1 MPDKK
6 PHEFEEVH
14 AAALEYFGGNELAAD
29 IWTKKYAL
37 RDNGGKYHE
46 LTPADMHRRLAREF
60 ARIEG
65 KYPNPM
71 SEQDI
76 FALFK
81 DFKHVVP
88 QGSPMFGVGNP
99 HQIVSQSNCFAIA
112 TVDSYGGICRADERI
127 AQISKRR
134 GGVGIDVSPIRPKG
148 LPTHNAAH
156 TTDGVIVF
164 MRRFSNTSKEV
175 AQHGRRGALMISCS
189 VHHPE
194 VLSFVRSKLE
204 LAAITGANISLRLT
218 DEFMRAVKT
227 GKDYELRWPVDAEK
241 PSMRSRISAK
251 EVWDEIVKHAFLKA
265 EPGVLFWD
273 SITRNSPADCY
284 SDLGF
289 ATVTTNPCSE
299 LPLAEGSSCI
309 LVVLN
314 LCSYV
319 IDPFTREARFDFEL
333 FARHVGMAMR
343 ITDDLV
349 DIEIESVERIIAK
362 VEADPEPP
370 DVKAN
375 ELSLWR
381 MVRDKCVSGR
391 RTGLGIT
398 ALGDA
403 VAMLGHK
410 YGDDASVGFVEQV
423 YAALRDNAYRQSVVL
438 AKERGKFPL
447 FDAKREKGH
456 PFLSRLPK
464 DVLEDM
470 ARHGRRNIA
479 CLTTAPAGTVSNL
492 TWCSDGNYGTTSGFE
507 PVFLASYVR
516 KKKMVAGDKG
526 DADSVGSDGERYRH
540 FEVRHPGLGLFCKVT
555 GKGMD
560 ESPYAGAQAGEIDHS
575 RRVRM
580 QAAATAF
587 VDHAI
592 SSTVN
597 LPKDVAIET
606 VAQIYMDA
614 WELGCK
620 GITVYREGSR
630 EGILVSKG
638 SQNGNCDN
646 CDDAADKFKALVK
659 QGGRPGRV
667 IMSSAP
673 KRPEV
678 LECDIVRTTVKGR
691 GKDKSS
697 QWVFLVGKLKG
708 QPYEVFGGESEDLEV
723 PRKFKTGWILKDG
736 KHGDRTMY
744 DLVLGALENDG
755 ETKRMVINNI
765 AKVFSD
771 YEHATFSRIVSLGLR
786 HGVPI
791 KFVCEQLT
799 KDPEDDFQ
807 SYNRALARV
816 LKSYIE
822 EGENSGLECPNC
834 HAAKMV
840 YKGGCPSCLICGTS
854 NCS

>member
-6 PHEFEEVH
+6 THEFEE
-14 AAALEYFGGNELAAD
+14 ALASAKSYFKGNELAAD

-37 RDNGGKYHE
+37 RDQNGKFHE
-46 LTPADMHRRLAREF
+46 LTPEDMHRRLAREF
-60 ARIEG
+60 ARIEK
-65 KYPNPM
+65 KYANPM
-71 SEQDI
+71 TEDEI
-76 FALFK
+76 FSLF
-81 DFKHVVP
+81 DGFKRVIP

-99 HQIVSQSNCFAIA
+99 YQIVSQSNCFAIA

-156 TTDGVIVF
+156 TTDGIIVF

-194 VLSFVRSKLE
+194 IMSFIRSKLE
-204 LAAITGANISLRLT
+204 LAAITGANISVRLT
-218 DEFMRAVKT
+218 DEFMKAVKA
-227 GKDYELRWPVDAEK
+227 GKDYEVRWPVDSEK
-241 PSMRSRISAK
+241 PSMKTRLPAK
-251 EVWDEIVKHAFLKA
+251 DVWDEIVKHAFLKA

-284 SDLGF
+284 AAEGF
-289 ATVTTNPCSE
+289 TTVTVNPCAE

-309 LVVLN
+309 LVLLN
-314 LCSYV
+314 LCFY
-319 IDPFTREARFDFEL
+319 INNHFTASATFDFARFAED
-333 FARHVGMAMR
+333 VGKAMR

-349 DIEIESVERIIAK
+349 DIEIESVDKIIAK
-362 VEADPEPP
+362 VEGDLESTE
-370 DVKAN
+370 VKAN
-375 ELSLWR
+375 ELALWK
-381 MVRDKCVSGR
+381 MVREKCVSGR

-403 VAMLGHK
+403 IAMMGNK
-410 YGDDASVGFVEQV
+410 YGDDASMKFVEQV
-423 YAALRDNAYRQSVVL
+423 YTVLRDSTYRQSVIL
-438 AKERGKFPL
+438 AKERGKFPIY
-447 FDAKREKGH
+447 DAKKEKGH
-456 PFLSRLPK
+456 PFLSKLPK
-464 DVLEDM
+464 DILEDM
-470 ARHGRRNIA
+470 EKYGRRNIA

-492 TWCSDGNYGTTSGFE
+492 TWCGDGKFGTTSGFE
-507 PVFLASYVR
+507 PVFMAAYMR
-516 KKKMVAGDKG
+516 KKKMVQGDKG
-526 DADSVGSDGERYRH
+526 NPDSVGSDGEKYKH
-540 FEVRHPGLGLFCKVT
+540 FEVQHPGLSLFCDVT
-555 GKGMD
+555 GKKLPD
-560 ESPYAGAQAGEIDHS
+560 SPYAGAQASEIDHV

-580 QAAATAF
+580 QAVATAF

-592 SSTVN
+592 SSTLN
-597 LPKDVAIET
+597 LPQDVAIET

-614 WELGCK
+614 WEHGCK

-630 EGILVSKG
+630 EGILVAKAG
-638 SQNGNCDN
+638 QPGCENCDE
-646 CDDAADKFKALVK
+646 AADKFKQLIK
-659 QGGRPGRV
+659 QGGRPGRI

-673 KRPEV
+673 KRPEIM
-678 LECDIVRTTVKGR
+678 ECDIIRTTVKSK
-691 GKDKSS
+691 GKEKST
-697 QWVFLVGKLKG
+697 QWVFLVGKLQG

-723 PRKFKTGWILKDG
+723 PKKFRTGWILKDG
-736 KHGDRTMY
+736 KCGDRTMY
-744 DLVLGALENDG
+744 DLVLGSLENDG
-755 ETKRMVINNI
+755 IAKRMVINNI

-791 KFVCEQLT
+791 KFICEQLT

-807 SYNRALARV
+807 SYNRALTRV
-816 LKSYIE
+816 LKTYIE
-822 EGENSGLECPNC
+822 EGEKSGLECPSC

-840 YKGGCPSCLICGTS
+840 YKGGCPSCLICGNS
-854 NCS
+854 SCS